1 MLILCGKIM
10 HKLSPDKLLILSPI
24 AVFIQ
29 MSVLYFIPNIYV
41 IYLSGILQVFTY
53 PIILMVGRTMIDR
66 VCPGNLKTTSQ
77 LIGFAMFNSLG
88 IIIGSFVVGFL
99 MQYLKID
106 KAILFMM
113 GVALLGILCAI
124 FYDRKTKDKTV

>member
-1 MLILCGKIM
+1 
-10 HKLSPDKLLILSPI
+10 
-24 AVFIQ
+24 
-29 MSVLYFIPNIYV
+29 
-41 IYLSGILQVFTY
+41 
-53 PIILMVGRTMIDR
+53 MIDR